1 MLFTKIQPQLTELNH
16 LGIWRYEVHIF
27 LLTNGSKKRS
37 DRPATCEFGVLLVW
51 DPLLLFVQTPIEHDD
66 FIIWPDIDD
75 ILNKFN
81 TCLILIYSNIHGN
94 FQKTA
99 VFRCHVFFTIQEVIS
114 LNPEPHLQ
122 IFASR
127 WQLSVLWAHG
137 YLRQWMMLKSQDFY
151 LATVKKTRVK
161 KTWTIWRFICSK
173 NGGKWCNSRTMVAG
187 FSMVTTG
194 VWDVRTSQCL

>member
-1 MLFTKIQPQLTELNH
+1 M
-16 LGIWRYEVHIF
+16 
-27 LLTNGSKKRS
+27 
-37 DRPATCEFGVLLVW
+37 LLVW

-81 TCLILIYSNIHGN
+81 TCLILIYSNIHGD
-94 FQKTA
+94 FQKTT
-99 VFRCHVFFTIQEVIS
+99 VFRCHVFSLSKRSSLWTRAAPANICLEVTTVLDPVGS
-114 LNPEPHLQ
+114 
-122 IFASR
+122 
-127 WQLSVLWAHG
+127 SVLWAHG

-173 NGGKWCNSRTMVAG
+173 NGGKMVQ
-187 FSMVTTG
+187 FSNNGRWFFNGHNGCLGCQDLAVSLA
-194 VWDVRTSQCL
+194 VRKQTCSPKNEPK

>member
-1 MLFTKIQPQLTELNH
+1 M
-16 LGIWRYEVHIF
+16 
-27 LLTNGSKKRS
+27 
-37 DRPATCEFGVLLVW
+37 LLVW

-99 VFRCHVFFTIQEVIS
+99 VFRCHAFSLSKRSSLWSRSRTCKYLPRGDNCPWSSRIKRPMGPRLPETVNDAEIS
-114 LNPEPHLQ
+114 RFLFSNSKKKLY
-122 IFASR
+122 R
-127 WQLSVLWAHG
+127 
-137 YLRQWMMLKSQDFY
+137 
-151 LATVKKTRVK
+151 VKKK

-173 NGGKWCNSRTMVAG
+173 NGGKMVQ
-187 FSMVTTG
+187 FSNNGHWFFNGHNRCLGCQKLAVSLA
-194 VWDVRTSQCL
+194 VRKQTSSPKNEPK